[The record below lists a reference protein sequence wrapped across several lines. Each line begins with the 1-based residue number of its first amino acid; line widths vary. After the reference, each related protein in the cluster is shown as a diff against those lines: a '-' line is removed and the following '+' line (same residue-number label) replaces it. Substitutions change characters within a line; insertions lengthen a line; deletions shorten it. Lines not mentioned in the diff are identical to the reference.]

1 MRRNDEDGRGGP
13 RRRGGFVEGFWLCA
27 RSCGPPAM
35 YVGGVALGGVWES
48 GVQQGISYSAGTTVC
63 FVSRGVAYG
72 GVGRGTV
79 GRHRLDRPR

>member
-1 MRRNDEDGRGGP
+1 
-13 RRRGGFVEGFWLCA
+13 
-27 RSCGPPAM
+27 M